1 VSAIYDEIDR
11 VLVNN
16 FDNVTIMLETVAG
29 LLFYFI
35 LFIYNN
41 IFPI

>member
-16 FDNVTIMLETVAG
+16 FDNVTIMLETVGG